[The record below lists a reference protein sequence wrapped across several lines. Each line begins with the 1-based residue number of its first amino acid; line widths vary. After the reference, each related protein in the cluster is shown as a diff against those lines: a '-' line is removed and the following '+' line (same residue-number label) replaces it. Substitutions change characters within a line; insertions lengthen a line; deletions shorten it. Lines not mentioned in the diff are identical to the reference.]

1 MANIHDN
8 LVELFSSIADA
19 IRSKTGSTAKIKAD
33 NFPSA
38 ISAIEA
44 GGGIDTND
52 ANATENDIL
61 KGATA
66 YVKGQKIT
74 GKHEC
79 ESGIDTSDATANAG
93 DITKGKT
100 AYVDGRKV
108 TGTHECEEGLDTSD
122 ATAEAGDIAYGET
135 AYVNGKKIT
144 GSVPVIASGNGTG
157 IAHDKTQKIN
167 DNFVVQS
174 KVAND
179 ALMRA
184 GCVLQTSIP
193 ASTFGEAST
202 DSVLAGQTF
211 TSKDGINLTGTY
223 TPAQAKLQTKRVTP
237 ETSVKQV
244 TYDAAD
250 GYTGLSQVTV
260 EAIQTQTKEIYRNG
274 TYTPDT
280 GKFFDSVTVN
290 ILSDAKLGDPTE
302 YTFGQISITAGSG
315 STISCTYAESFH
327 VEDGEVILDNPTT
340 QKVTMQT
347 SDTTGYKFE
356 FLLGNYFQKSGTT
369 YYVPP
374 ECNIVRKGET
384 GFSGTVTSYK
394 FVGTIYPVIVD
405 AGVVMGTKTITENGT
420 YYASTDGYDGFESVN
435 VEVDISLPE
444 LNPAGTASDLAEGM
458 QLIAQDGTVVTG
470 NVPTITDSG
479 YFEGRTV
486 TFDKDESYVDI
497 SCTLRDS
504 YLFKKDS
511 AIRIGIHGGS
521 FGNATADDV
530 VSGTTFTSQNGL
542 KLDGAME
549 KLPWSV
555 NSSTFQYDSYEK
567 EILIKLQNPKKL
579 YVEENTELWFNASK
593 LGNASAADVPQG
605 VTFSSKNGLNIP
617 GTMADNGT
625 VNKVLDTS
633 TTSYTIPAGKHSG
646 SGKVSISTE
655 TKSVTP
661 KKNSQ
666 TVTPSSGKVLES
678 VTVDA
683 IPSNYIEPSGTLNVS
698 SNGIHNVT
706 SYASVNVNV
715 PASGVELPTLNNR
728 GYASD
733 LLAGKQLIGQ
743 NGEIVEG
750 SMADRGSMSRTID
763 GINTTSVSGSN
774 GYYSGVSVTF
784 DSSAIEALL
793 DAL

>member
-1 MANIHDN
+1 MAYRKVDEASLTSVADSIRRKAGT
-8 LVELFSSIADA
+8 SS
-19 IRSKTGSTAKIKAD
+19 KLE
-33 NFPSA
+33 FPNEWKSA
-38 ISAIEA
+38 IDSITGGSSAVL
-44 GGGIDTND
+44 GTKNIDENGTYYAVND
-52 ANATENDIL
+52 GYDGYSQVKVSVPTLDTSGATADENDIAL
-61 KGATA
+61 
-66 YVKGQKIT
+66 
-74 GKHEC
+74 
-79 ESGIDTSDATANAG
+79 
-93 DITKGKT
+93 
-100 AYVDGRKV
+100 
-108 TGTHECEEGLDTSD
+108 
-122 ATAEAGDIAYGET
+122 GET
-135 AYVNGKKIT
+135 AWVDGVEVTGK
-144 GSVPVIASGNGTG
+144 VPVVESGSAKGLSHSQTFKSGDVFAVRSNVTDDVLLRKGSSV
-157 IAHDKTQKIN
+157 DTQ
-167 DNFVVQS
+167 
-174 KVAND
+174 
-179 ALMRA
+179 
-184 GCVLQTSIP
+184 IP
-193 ASTFGEAST
+193 ASDFGNAT
-202 DSVLAGQTF
+202 ADYVLAGVTF
-211 TSKDGINLTGTY
+211 TSREGINLPGAY
-223 TPAQAKLQTKRVTP
+223 TPKEVKLQTKRVAP
-237 ETSVKQV
+237 STSVQPV

-290 ILSDAKLGDPTE
+290 ILTDAKLGEPVE
-302 YTFGQISITAGSG
+302 YTFGSLGKTQVSGVSVSYDIADSIR
-315 STISCTYAESFH
+315 
-327 VEDGEVILDNPTT
+327 VEDEAIVLENPTT
-340 QKVTMQT
+340 KTITMQT
-347 SDTTGYKFE
+347 SDSDGFRFADLK
-356 FLLGNYFQKSGTT
+356 GKYFQKSGTT

-374 ECNIVRKGET
+374 ECNIVRSSPT
-384 GFSGTVTSYK
+384 TSSTIK
-394 FVGTIYPVIVD
+394 FIGTIYPVVLD

-458 QLIAQDGTVVTG
+458 KLIAQDGTVVTG
-470 NVPTITDSG
+470 NVPTITDSR
-479 YFEGRTV
+479 YFEGKNV
-486 TFDKDESYVDI
+486 SFDKDESYVDI
-497 SCTLRDS
+497 SCTLSES
-504 YLFKKDS
+504 YLFRKDS
-511 AIRIGIHGGS
+511 GVRIGIHGGS

-555 NSSTFQYDSYEK
+555 NSSTFQYDSYEQ

-593 LGNASAADVPQG
+593 LGAATAADVPQG

-633 TTSYTIPAGKHSG
+633 TTSFTIAAGKHSG

-655 TKSVTP
+655 TQRVTP

-666 TVTPSSGKVLES
+666 TVTPSSGKVLAS

-743 NGEIVEG
+743 NGEIVDG
-750 SMADRGSMSRTID
+750 SMVDRGSMSRTID
-763 GINTTSVSGSN
+763 GINTTSVSGNN

>member
-250 GYTGLSQVTV
+250 GYTGLLQVTV

-290 ILSDAKLGDPTE
+290 ILTDAKLGDPTE
-302 YTFGQISITAGSG
+302 YTFGQIGLTQQSG
-315 STISCTYAESFH
+315 VSVSYTYAESFH

-340 QKVTMQT
+340 QKITILT
-347 SDTTGYKFE
+347 TDTTGGRFN

-374 ECNIVRKGET
+374 DCSIVRQGYGSAGVQT
-384 GFSGTVTSYK
+384 GYK

-435 VEVDISLPE
+435 VEVDISLPA
-444 LNPAGTASDLAEGM
+444 LTNPGSAYDLKKGK
-458 QLIAQDGTVVTG
+458 QLIAQDGTVVEG
-470 NVPTITDSG
+470 NVQVIGDSIDRTGQKLSQESNNLVAEVNFG
-479 YFEGRTV
+479 YDAFYCEGVPIKCKTAL
-486 TFDKDESYVDI
+486 SN
-497 SCTLRDS
+497 
-504 YLFKKDS
+504 
-511 AIRIGIHGGS
+511 
-521 FGNATADDV
+521 FGDAPADAV

-579 YVEENTELWFNASK
+579 YVEENTALWFNASK

-605 VTFSSKNGLNIP
+605 VTFSSENGLSIP
-617 GTMADNGT
+617 GTMTDNGT

-633 TTSYTIPAGKHSG
+633 TTSYTIAAGKHSG

-655 TKSVTP
+655 TQRVTP

-706 SYASVNVNV
+706 SYAYVNVNV
-715 PASGVELPTLNNR
+715 PASGIDT
-728 GYASD
+728 SD
-733 LLAGKQLIGQ
+733 ANAVATDILSGKTAYVKGSK
-743 NGEIVEG
+743 VTG

-763 GINTTSVSGSN
+763 GINTTSVSGN
-774 GYYSGVSVTF
+774 AGYYSGVSVTF